1 MDLSNAMLP
10 EFSTRSQM
18 KDSLAKIKA
27 KSRNLM
33 HICFPATMIIMLFAR
48 WLYPR
53 MFTPEFQ
60 KSADVFLIYSLL
72 VIPRLIFPQTII
84 VGRKK
89 TQVSLIAAV
98 LEIAVNIPLSLLLI
112 KWGYNIVGVAFATFI
127 VYLIGKIFLAGYLW
141 IKMKIKPSE
150 YIPVKIYLIY
160 SFLLGLLFILIDHR
174 IINIQ

>member
-1 MDLSNAMLP
+1 
-10 EFSTRSQM
+10 
-18 KDSLAKIKA
+18 
-27 KSRNLM
+27 
-33 HICFPATMIIMLFAR
+33 MLFAR

-53 MFTPEFQ
+53 MFTPDFQ

-72 VIPRLIFPQTII
+72 VIPRLIFPQTVI

-89 TQVSLIAAV
+89 TRVVLIAAV

-112 KWGYNIVGVAFATFI
+112 KWGYNIIGVAFATFV

-141 IKMKIKPSE
+141 VKMKIKPSE